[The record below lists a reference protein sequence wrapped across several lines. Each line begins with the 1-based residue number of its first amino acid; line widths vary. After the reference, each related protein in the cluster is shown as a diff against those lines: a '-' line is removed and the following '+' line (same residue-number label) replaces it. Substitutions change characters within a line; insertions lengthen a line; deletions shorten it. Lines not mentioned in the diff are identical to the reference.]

1 MSEKKTLILI
11 DGHALAFR
19 QYYALE
25 RTGMKNSENQP
36 TWAVYGFFK
45 AIFDLL
51 ARIKPDFIAVAFDV
65 GRQTCTLTFNDLEE
79 SGIKAEFNFSVYTKK
94 SVYPAYAFNSVTATL
109 NNNNLFE
116 LSTDQVE
123 ALDAETADVYEDVI
137 QFANVCKSGDVSI
150 QLVTQNKSFSCHI
163 IILEKETSN
172 LLFMGMMYGY

>member
-1 MSEKKTLILI
+1 MLFIEDAMEDKKTLILI

-65 GRQTCTLTFNDLEE
+65 GRQTFRVEKFEEYKRLHDEIWDEVVANAHRFGLRNYSIFTFGEYYISYFEYVGDDFERDMAE
-79 SGIKAEFNFSVYTKK
+79 KAL
-94 SVYPAYAFNSVTATL
+94 AFMA
-109 NNNNLFE
+109 
-116 LSTDQVE
+116 
-123 ALDAETADVYEDVI
+123 ALDAATA
-137 QFANVCKSGDVSI
+137 QPFAP
-150 QLVTQNKSFSCHI
+150 
-163 IILEKETSN
+163 
-172 LLFMGMMYGY
+172 MMQSAS